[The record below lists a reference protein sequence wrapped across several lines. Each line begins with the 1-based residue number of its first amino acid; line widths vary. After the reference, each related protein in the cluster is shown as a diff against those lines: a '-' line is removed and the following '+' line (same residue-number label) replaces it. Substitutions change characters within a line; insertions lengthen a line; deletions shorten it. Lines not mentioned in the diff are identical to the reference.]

1 MTNTIQTTIIPS
13 HPRDE
18 IRVAFPD
25 ATVLSAPIRTSAE
38 NIMQAAEAQGLITY
52 DAPLIA
58 VICNGKLRELTHIL
72 THDSELSPVCLS
84 NSDGGR
90 IYRRSLVLL
99 LVTAFHELWQEREL
113 RVDYAI
119 PDGGFYCEPD
129 MPLTSDEIQQLE
141 ARMQAIVADDV
152 KIDKSTRPLKE
163 VIELYKKRGDEDR
176 VQLLQNREENTLNVY
191 TLNGRSDYYYGYM
204 VPSTR
209 YLSLFKVIP
218 VDEGFILQ
226 YPRKNNPTA
235 LKDINPDSKLIR
247 VFHQMDEWLET
258 LNVPDFGKL
267 NTLIYEDRIQELILI
282 TEALHEQ
289 NVARISTEINV
300 ATQQGAR
307 IVLIA
312 GPSSAGKTTFSKRL
326 AIQLL
331 AHGLRPFTL
340 EMDNYFV
347 SREHTPRDENG
358 DYDFESL
365 YALDLPV
372 LNDHLNRLMKGEN
385 VQLRHFDFHT
395 GQNQPG
401 RTVQLSQN
409 HIIVMEGIHG
419 LNPDLVPEIPPDKV
433 YRVYVSALTGLNID
447 RYNRVPTTDV
457 RLLRRIV
464 RDARH
469 RGYTAT
475 DTLNRWQSVRR
486 GEKRNIFP
494 HQENANTIFNS
505 AMPYELAALRPIV
518 EPMLLQITDR
528 TPAHIEAKRLMA
540 LLQWVAPLTAHQVG
554 FIPDTSLLREFIG
567 GSVLNDYHPG
577 QNI

>member
-1 MTNTIQTTIIPS
+1 MTTRTQEITRSQ
-13 HPRDE
+13 PRSE
-18 IRVAFPD
+18 IRITFPD
-25 ATVLSAPIRTSAE
+25 GQILSGPVNTSVE
-38 NIMQAAEAQGLITY
+38 TYMQEAIQQGIVN
-52 DAPLIA
+52 DDVPLIA

-72 THDSELSPVCLS
+72 THDSELSPIYLS
-84 NSDGGR
+84 HSDGGR
-90 IYRRSLVLL
+90 IYRRSLILL
-99 LVTAFHELWQEREL
+99 MVTAFHELWADREI

-119 PDGGFYCEPD
+119 PDGGFYCEPSIP
-129 MPLTSDEIQQLE
+129 MTSDELAQLE
-141 ARMQAIVADDV
+141 SHMQTIVREDQPITKKAYAVSDV
-152 KIDKSTRPLKE
+152 ID
-163 VIELYKKRGDEDR
+163 LYKKRGYDDR
-176 VQLLQNREENTLNVY
+176 IRLLETRRQETLQLY
-191 TLNGRSDYYYGYM
+191 TLRDRSDYYYGYM

-226 YPRKNNPTA
+226 YPRKDQPNS
-235 LKDINPDSKLIR
+235 LKSINPRSKLID
-247 VFHQMDEWLET
+247 VFHESDEWLET
-258 LNVPDFGKL
+258 LDVQDIGRL
-267 NTLIYEDRIQELILI
+267 NQLVQQNSIQELILI

-289 NVARISTEINV
+289 NVARIATEINL
-300 ATQQGAR
+300 ATQIGAR

-347 SREHTPRDENG
+347 NREQTPRDENG

-365 YALDLPV
+365 YALDLPM
-372 LNDHLNRLMKGEN
+372 LNDHLQRLMNGEK
-385 VQLRHFDFHT
+385 VQLRLFDFHT
-395 GQNQPG
+395 GQNLPG
-401 RTVQLSQN
+401 REVQLSEN

-419 LNPDLVPEIPPDKV
+419 LNPDLVPEISNDKV

-447 RYNRVPTTDV
+447 RYNRVPTTDI

-464 RDARH
+464 RDAQH

-494 HQENANTIFNS
+494 HQENADTIFNS
-505 AMPYELAALRPIV
+505 AMPYELAALRPKI
-518 EPMLLQITDR
+518 EPLLLQITER
-528 TPAHIEAKRLMA
+528 TPAHVEARRLLA
-540 LLQWVAPLTAHQVG
+540 FLKWVTPLSDEQVS

-567 GSVLNDYHPG
+567 GSILSDYHPG
-577 QNI
+577 QDI